1 MNHDPRIEGITEADI
16 ANYLA
21 ANPAF
26 FERHA
31 ELLLHVQLSHPLGH
45 RTVSLQERQAE
56 MLRERIKGLERKII
70 DMIRAG
76 TENLGHFEKLQRWTL
91 ALMREHDPAALPE
104 LLLRELQDRF
114 LIPQT
119 ALRLFQAAPAFAEA
133 PWAAP
138 VSEDLQRF
146 ASSLSEPYCGMN
158 NGFEAAQWVAAEA
171 GPVASLALIPLR
183 RPGLEQAFGLL
194 LLGSPDATRYQAD
207 MGVEFLVSVGEVSSA
222 ALARLLPADE
232 PAA

>member
-1 MNHDPRIEGITEADI
+1 MSNPIQGITEGDI
-16 ANYLA
+16 ADYLA
-21 ANPAF
+21 ANPGF

-31 ELLLHVQLSHPLGH
+31 ELLHHIQLSHPQGH

-91 ALMREHDPAALPE
+91 ALMQEGDALALPE
-104 LLLRELQDRF
+104 LLQDLLRDNF
-114 LIPQT
+114 LIPVT
-119 ALRLFQAAPAFAEA
+119 ALRVFDSGHEA

-138 VSEDLQRF
+138 VSEDLRRF
-146 ASSLSEPYCGMN
+146 ASSLSEPYCGIN
-158 NGFEAAQWVAAEA
+158 EGFEAAQWLDASKGQA
-171 GPVASLALIPLR
+171 ASLAMIPLR
-183 RPGLEQAFGLL
+183 RPGADAAFGLL
-194 LLGSPDATRYQAD
+194 VLGSPDATRYSAD
-207 MGVEFLVSVGEVSSA
+207 MGTEFLVSVGEVSSA
-222 ALARLLPADE
+222 ALARLLPQDA

>member
-1 MNHDPRIEGITEADI
+1 VTHDRIDGITEADI
-16 ANYLA
+16 ANFLA

-31 ELLLHVQLSHPLGH
+31 ELLHHIQLSHPLGH

-56 MLRERIKGLERKII
+56 MLRERIKGLERKLI

-91 ALMREHDPAALPE
+91 ALMRANDPAALPE
-104 LLLRELQDRF
+104 LLQTELRARF

-119 ALRLFQAAPAFAEA
+119 ALRLFKVAPAHADA
-133 PWAAP
+133 AWAAA
-138 VSEDLQRF
+138 VGEDVQRF
-146 ASSLSEPYCGMN
+146 ASSLTEPYCGLN
-158 NGFEAAQWVAAEA
+158 EGFEAARWVDAEQGA
-171 GPVASLALIPLR
+171 VASLALIPLR
-183 RPGLEQAFGLL
+183 RPGQDAAFGLL
-194 LLGSPDATRYQAD
+194 VLGSPDASRYQAD
-207 MGVEFLVSVGEVSSA
+207 MGLEFLQSVGEVSSA